1 MKVFMTN
8 PKLDWMLP
16 GMGTRYTY
24 KGTYHNEPTVLI
36 KYKDLTDRVKT
47 EYVCEVKK
55 CILVSKLTPVVVK

>member
-1 MKVFMTN
+1 
-8 PKLDWMLP
+8 
-16 GMGTRYTY
+16 MGTRYTY
-24 KGTYHNEPTVLI
+24 KEGTYHNEPTVLI